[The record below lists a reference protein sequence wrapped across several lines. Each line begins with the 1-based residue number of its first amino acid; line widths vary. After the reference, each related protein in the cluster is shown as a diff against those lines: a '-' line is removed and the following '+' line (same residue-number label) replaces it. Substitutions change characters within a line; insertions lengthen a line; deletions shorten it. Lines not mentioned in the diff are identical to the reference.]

1 MSLGHV
7 NITPQLVQAVRD
19 AVDIVGVAEEHTRL
33 ERRGHRQ
40 IGLCPLHKEKTPS
53 FSVEASQNLFYC
65 FGCGA
70 GGDAIK
76 LHMMLSGD
84 DFPAAIEALAG
95 RYGVPLPRQE
105 GRSKM
110 GPDLGPALEAAAA
123 WFSQQL
129 AAHPPTLAY
138 LAERGIPLELANRYG
153 LGYAP
158 EGWDGLR
165 SGLSGRFPAA
175 QLEAAGLLSPSK
187 QPGGQGYDRF
197 RNRLMFP
204 IRQAAGRI
212 VGFGGR
218 TLGDDDAKYINTR
231 ETERFDKGTL
241 LYGLDQAKRAIRDS
255 GRAILVEGYFD
266 VLGTVAAGIEGAV
279 ACMGTSLTAE
289 QAKALA
295 RYGEE
300 VVVAFD
306 GDAAGEKAY
315 TRSLPILLRTGLT
328 VRRAEFTAGVDPD
341 SLRLESGNEALV
353 ERIESAPDAIE
364 DELERQIPADARQQ
378 PQLQASLAP
387 RIGELLSALPDP
399 ILRYSYGRIAAQR
412 LGIPFDLMTKH
423 LGGSAKSRR
432 YRSEARDSG
441 EAARS
446 ESSREAAT
454 RTPGLDQEQAVLRL
468 LLSFF
473 DDHKSS
479 DNKASTGIR
488 PVLPEL
494 MSGDLSVDPEM
505 FWDPDCRALFSLV
518 ETASTDPIEDRI
530 AGLRRRVEESR
541 GPVELLA
548 RLVIEALDV
557 PPVPVSR
564 EKREEELTRALAQLR
579 RRWLTQ
585 RQQDLAREIRQAQS
599 DGDAGNLERLVA
611 EKAIL
616 SRRLHVES
624 AALGGGAR

>member
-1 MSLGHV
+1 
-7 NITPQLVQAVRD
+7 
-19 AVDIVGVAEEHTRL
+19 
-33 ERRGHRQ
+33 
-40 IGLCPLHKEKTPS
+40 
-53 FSVEASQNLFYC
+53 
-65 FGCGA
+65 
-70 GGDAIK
+70 
-76 LHMMLSGD
+76 MMLSGD

-95 RYGVPLPRQE
+95 RYGVPIPRQE
-105 GRSKM
+105 GRSKA

-123 WFSQQL
+123 WFSKML
-129 AAHPPTLAY
+129 AEHPPTLAY
-138 LAERGIPLELANRYG
+138 LAERGIPQPLANRYD

-165 SGLSGRFPAA
+165 NGLSDRFPAA

-241 LYGLDQAKRAIRDS
+241 LYGLDQAKRSIRES
-255 GRAILVEGYFD
+255 GRAVLVEGYFD
-266 VLGTVAAGIEGAV
+266 VLGTVAAGIEGVV
-279 ACMGTSLTAE
+279 ACMGTSLTVD

-295 RYGEE
+295 RYGDQ

-315 TRSLPILLRTGLT
+315 ARALPILLRTGLT
-328 VRRAEFTAGVDPD
+328 VRRAEFPAGVDPD
-341 SLRLESGNEALV
+341 SLRLEAGNDALI
-353 ERIESAPDAIE
+353 ERIESAPDAVE
-364 DELERQIPADARQQ
+364 SELERQIPPDARQQ
-378 PQLQASLAP
+378 PQLQAALAP

-412 LGIPFDLMTKH
+412 LGIPFDLMVKH
-423 LGGSAKSRR
+423 LGGSGKASR
-432 YRSEARDSG
+432 YRSEARGSRD
-441 EAARS
+441 ETRS
-446 ESSREAAT
+446 EGVPDSPT
-454 RTPGLDQEQAVLRL
+454 RSPGVDQEQAVLRL
-468 LLSFF
+468 ILSFF
-473 DDHKSS
+473 GDD
-479 DNKASTGIR
+479 KADSGAQSA
-488 PVLPEL
+488 LPDL
-494 MSGDLSVDPEM
+494 MMGERSVDPMM
-505 FWDPDCRALFSLV
+505 FWDPDCRALFVLI
-518 ETASTDPIEDRI
+518 ETASSDPVGDRI
-530 AGLRRRVEESR
+530 AGLRRRVEETQ

-548 RLVIEALDV
+548 RLVIEALDLPSV
-557 PPVPVSR
+557 PVPR
-564 EKREEELTRALAQLR
+564 EKRDEELSRALSQLR

-585 RQQDLAREIRQAQS
+585 RQKDLASEIRQAQS
-599 DGDAGNLERLVA
+599 SGDAGSLQRLVA

-624 AALGGGAR
+624 AAIGGGVR

>member
-95 RYGVPLPRQE
+95 RYGVPLPRQD
-105 GRSKM
+105 GRSKV
-110 GPDLGPALEAAAA
+110 GPDLGPVLEAAAV
-123 WFSQQL
+123 WFAQQL
-129 AAHPPTLAY
+129 AEHPPTLAY
-138 LAERGIPLELANRYG
+138 LAKRGIPKELADRYG
-153 LGYAP
+153 LGFAP
-158 EGWDGLR
+158 EGWDGLGN
-165 SGLSGRFPAA
+165 GLAGRFPAA

-187 QPGGQGYDRF
+187 QPGGRGYDRF

-241 LYGLDQAKRAIRDS
+241 LYGLDQAKRSIRDS

-279 ACMGTSLTAE
+279 ACMGTSLTMD

-295 RYGEE
+295 RYGEQ

-315 TRSLPILLRTGLT
+315 ERSLPILLRTGLT
-328 VRRAEFTAGVDPD
+328 VRRAEFSVGVDPD
-341 SLRLESGNEALV
+341 SLRLESGNQALI
-353 ERIESAPDAIE
+353 ERIESAPDAVE
-364 DELERQIPADARQQ
+364 SELERQIPPDARQQ
-378 PQLQASLAP
+378 PQVQATLAP

-432 YRSEARDSG
+432 HRSEARGSA
-441 EAARS
+441 EQARS
-446 ESSREAAT
+446 ESSSEVT

-468 LLSFF
+468 FLSFF
-473 DDHKSS
+473 DDDRAGSE
-479 DNKASTGIR
+479 TR
-488 PVLPEL
+488 PILPEL
-494 MSGDLSVDPEM
+494 MSEDRLVDPKM
-505 FWDPDCRALFSLV
+505 FWDPDCRALFSLI
-518 ETASTDPIEDRI
+518 ETASTDPSGERI

-548 RLVIEALDV
+548 RLVIEALDA

-585 RQQDLAREIRQAQS
+585 RQQDLAREIRRAQS
-599 DGDAGNLERLVA
+599 DGDAGSLERLVA

-624 AALGGGAR
+624 AALGGGVR